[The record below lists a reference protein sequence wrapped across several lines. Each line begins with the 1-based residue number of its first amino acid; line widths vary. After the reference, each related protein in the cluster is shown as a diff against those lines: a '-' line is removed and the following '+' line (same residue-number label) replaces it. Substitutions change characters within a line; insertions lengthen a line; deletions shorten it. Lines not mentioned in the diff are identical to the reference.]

1 VLEVVNGITQG
12 LATLANSITLAKF
25 LRWILTIIVI
35 AAIVL
40 YSYDSYGLISYYN
53 KLDQKLRII
62 ERVQVLAK
70 GDSTI
75 SVHSRKKLL
84 EILNDIDPPIKSG
97 SVFLE
102 DIDMSSKDLK
112 VYFLKLLSAA
122 VLPMLIVVAN
132 AKTLQKSDLLVGAGI
147 YFIVF
152 GILALIIPIVYSVWV
167 NFLIIL
173 IAEIISLI
181 ILSKKNKYMQS

>member
-1 VLEVVNGITQG
+1 MLEVVNGITQG

-40 YSYDSYGLISYYN
+40 YSYDRYGLISYYN

-62 ERVQVLAK
+62 ERVQVLGK
-70 GDSTI
+70 GDSAI

-84 EILNDIDPPIKSG
+84 GILHSIDPPVKERI
-97 SVFLE
+97 VFFE

-122 VLPMLIVVAN
+122 VLPLLIVLAN
-132 AKTLQKSDLLVGAGI
+132 AKTSQKSDLLVGAGI
-147 YFIVF
+147 YCVVF
-152 GILALIIPIVYSVWV
+152 GVLALIYTNCI
-167 NFLIIL
+167 
-173 IAEIISLI
+173 
-181 ILSKKNKYMQS
+181 